1 MQYLGNQCCGNKNE
15 AFIAYFRTIH
25 YLCSIAPEIFLAA
38 SGIYSD
44 CK

>member
-1 MQYLGNQCCGNKNE
+1 MQYLGNQRCENKNE

-38 SGIYSD
+38 SRIYSD